1 MLIHDLGSGKKKFQ
15 VILVYL
21 FGIYDVAIYIH
32 LDLVIEIVVS
42 SLFEYWH
49 VSWGGNKKLFSTY
62 SLWRIIL
69 MTIRCL

>member
-42 SLFEYWH
+42 SLFEY
-49 VSWGGNKKLFSTY
+49 
-62 SLWRIIL
+62 
-69 MTIRCL
+69 